1 MKPLNIIL
9 VDDNDAFRVALKNIL
24 INEFNARIIG
34 EASNGAEF
42 LQLTNCNTADIILMD
57 VMMPDID
64 GITLTKNALWSNPS
78 LRFIAITMH
87 YDKVYLISLLGAGF
101 KGCVFKSN
109 IFSEIDLAID
119 KVMNGQLYF
128 PDDILIDYD
137 K

>member
-1 MKPLNIIL
+1 MESLKIIL

-24 INEFNARIIG
+24 TNEFNAKIIG

-42 LQLTNCNTADIILMD
+42 LQLTNCNTSDIILMD

-87 YDKVYLISLLGAGF
+87 YDKVYLVSLLGAGF